1 MRILIT
7 GGGGFIGSH
16 IAEFYSQKEIS
27 NEIHLIDNLSRGKLL
42 EPDTSLEYT
51 YNWQYLQ
58 KYKNINF
65 FQQNLQDSDS
75 LNSLIKENSYDV
87 IFHTAGQTAVS
98 SSLIYPY
105 SDFKNNV
112 ITTLNLLEAVRKS
125 SSNPKLLL
133 CSTNKVYG
141 DNVNNIEL
149 VEKEHRYEF
158 KDKDLK
164 GFSEDFKIDLCH
176 HSPYGT
182 SKLCSDLY
190 FQEYGYSYGLDTNI
204 FRLSCIYGPRQ
215 FAEQGQGW
223 LVHFIISALKG
234 SKINIFGNGKQV
246 RDILYVTDLINAF
259 NSLLEKDMKNEIFCI
274 GGGTNNAISIIEA
287 IKYIEELLNVNI
299 ECEFLKC
306 RSADQLVYISDISK
320 AKRILDWNP
329 KINPNEGIKKTI
341 DWCKNNLNLFK

>member
-27 NEIHLIDNLSRGKLL
+27 NEIHLIDNLSRLKLL

-58 KYKNINF
+58 KYKNIHF
-65 FQQNLQDSDS
+65 FQQDLQDSDF

-87 IFHTAGQTAVS
+87 IFHAAGQTAVS

-125 SSNPKLLL
+125 SLTPKLIL
-133 CSTNKVYG
+133 CSTNKVFG
-141 DNVNNIEL
+141 DNVNNIEFI
-149 VEKEHRYEF
+149 EKELRYEF
-158 KDKDLK
+158 KNQNLE
-164 GFSEDFKIDLCH
+164 GFSEDFGIDLCH
-176 HSPYGT
+176 HTPYGI
-182 SKLCSDLY
+182 SKLCGDLY
-190 FQEYGYSYGLDTNI
+190 FQEYGHSYGLDTNI

-215 FAEQGQGW
+215 FGVESQGW
-223 LVHFIISALKG
+223 LVFFIVCILKG
-234 SKINIFGNGKQV
+234 LKIKVFGNGKQV
-246 RDILYVTDLINAF
+246 RDILYISDLINAF
-259 NSLLEKDMKNEIFCI
+259 DKLVENEIKNEIFCI
-274 GGGTNNAISIIEA
+274 GGGKNNTISVIEL
-287 IKYIEELLNVNI
+287 IEYLEEILNLGI
-299 ECEFLKC
+299 SREFLNW